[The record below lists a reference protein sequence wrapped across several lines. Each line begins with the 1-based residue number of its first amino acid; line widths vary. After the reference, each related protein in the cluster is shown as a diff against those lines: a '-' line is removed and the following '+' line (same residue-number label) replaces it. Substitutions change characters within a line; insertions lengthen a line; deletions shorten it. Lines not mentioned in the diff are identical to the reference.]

1 MTQQGLTIRRA
12 HILVR
17 LDANHVI
24 GLAHAIRVAAILNL
38 LTEPYQLSIIG
49 NGDLIADFFPNR
61 HHYLIEEN
69 RETDFFSLVDEV
81 HPDVVLIDHPR
92 PGRNFWSKLRGRK
105 DSFSVVAI
113 DDEGGEVDADIIFN
127 GTVLESYHHYPLANA
142 QARVLLGP
150 EYTLI
155 RPEFRLTPWT
165 NPDKPCVVIVVGS
178 GDIACKWALHLV
190 SGKLNLSSWGAVRM
204 IVGRA
209 FPEMNRLQHD
219 CNALGVSLSSGL
231 TGQQMANVLS
241 QASVALITGGMIVY
255 EALAVGVPA
264 VVFPQI
270 QNLIL
275 EAKWFAQRGCI
286 VDLGYENGMD
296 INLVSESVEKLLEST
311 SERVAMSNLQR
322 AVIDGNGMKR
332 AAAEIDGL
340 LRNYYLSKVQY
351 FDENAEP

>member
-1 MTQQGLTIRRA
+1 MTQQGFTIRRA

-38 LTEPYQLSIIG
+38 LTEPYQLSIVG
-49 NGDLIADFFPNR
+49 NGDLIGDFFQNH
-61 HHYLIEEN
+61 HHYLIEKN
-69 RETDFFSLVDEV
+69 RETDFFSQVDEV
-81 HPDVVLIDHPR
+81 HPDVVLVDHPR
-92 PGRNFWSKLRGRK
+92 PGSNFWSKLRGCK
-105 DSFSVVAI
+105 GTFSVVAI
-113 DDEGGEVDADIIFN
+113 DDEGGGVEADIIFN

-150 EYTLI
+150 AYTLI
-155 RPEFRLTPWT
+155 RPEFRLTPWK
-165 NPDKPCVVIVVGS
+165 NPDKSCVVIVVGS
-178 GDIACKWALHLV
+178 GDIACKWALYLV
-190 SGKLNLSSWGAVRM
+190 SGNLNLRGWGAVRM

-209 FPEMNRLQHD
+209 FPEMNRLQHNCD
-219 CNALGVSLSSGL
+219 VLGVSLSSGL

-270 QNLIL
+270 QNLIP

-296 INLVSESVEKLLEST
+296 INLVSKSVDKLLES
-311 SERVAMSNLQR
+311 SSDRVAMSNLQR
-322 AVIDGNGMKR
+322 AVIDGHGMGR

-340 LRNYYLSKVQY
+340 LRKHYVSTVQH
-351 FDENAEP
+351 FDKNVES